1 MKVTF
6 EMESEQLDAIIIK
19 ELENRIEICYSDS
32 SWCEDDDGYNEELK
46 EALWI
51 VLEYYTNENQ
61 LLEFRNF
68 IEDKYGEEN
77 EI

>member
-1 MKVTF
+1 
-6 EMESEQLDAIIIK
+6 
-19 ELENRIEICYSDS
+19 
-32 SWCEDDDGYNEELK
+32 
-46 EALWI
+46 LWI

>member
-1 MKVTF
+1 MRVTF

-19 ELENRIEICYSDS
+19 ELENRIETCYSGS
-32 SWCEDDDGYNEELK
+32 SWCEDDDAYMEDLK

-77 EI
+77 EA

>member
-1 MKVTF
+1 MRVTF

-19 ELENRIEICYSDS
+19 ELENRIETCYSDNY
-32 SWCEDDDGYNEELK
+32 WCEDDDEYMEEFR
-46 EALWI
+46 EALWV

-77 EI
+77 ET

>member
-1 MKVTF
+1 MRVTF
-6 EMESEQLDAIIIK
+6 EMESEQLDAIFVK
-19 ELENRIEICYSDS
+19 ELKDRIETCYSDS
-32 SWCEDDDGYNEELK
+32 SWCEDDDVYMEDFK

>member
-1 MKVTF
+1 MRVTF

-19 ELENRIEICYSDS
+19 ELENRIETCYSDNY
-32 SWCEDDDGYNEELK
+32 WCEDDDGYMEDFK
-46 EALWI
+46 EALWV

-77 EI
+77 ET

>member
-1 MKVTF
+1 MKVSF

-19 ELENRIEICYSDS
+19 ELENRIETCYSDS
-32 SWCEDDDGYNEELK
+32 SWCEDDDAYMEDFK